1 MPLVRRIQPTRVQQ
15 AFRFLQEQ
23 RHQQETEHIC
33 LSTNS
38 SRFIYN
44 HLHSEAKKCQQSTM
58 VDLDSKRRE
67 WKLITRSPLLA
78 MRSLPGV
85 GSSST
90 PHGFT
95 RRTMSC
101 RVGAEVLYKG
111 AAMPR
116 SSGRAGM
123 DSIFDA
129 VRTAAKKVGS
139 NDEVKIAPLQN
150 S

>member
-95 RRTMSC
+95 RRRCLVGSARKSC
-101 RVGAEVLYKG
+101 TKEPQCHG
-111 AAMPR
+111 AAD
-116 SSGRAGM
+116 GRAWIQSSTQFGPP
-123 DSIFDA
+123 
-129 VRTAAKKVGS
+129 RKR
-139 NDEVKIAPLQN
+139 
-150 S
+150 